1 MSQTRE
7 AALAFISD
15 GARVGRLATVAA
27 DGSPHVVPIWF
38 ERDGDR
44 LFVHTQAES
53 RKARNIAATGK
64 FAMAVDVDTMPY
76 KGVTVSGQARIV
88 PHGEIDA
95 IALALRLATAYLGPD
110 AGPGFAEY
118 IAAMPGEHV
127 TLVLEVGAHESW
139 DFSG

>member
-15 GARVGRLATVAA
+15 GARIGRLATVAA

-38 ERDGDR
+38 ERDGER
-44 LFVHTQAES
+44 LLVHTQAES
-53 RKARNIAATGK
+53 RKARNIAATGR
-64 FAMAVDVDTMPY
+64 FALVVDVDTIPY
-76 KGVTVSGQARIV
+76 KGVTVTGPARVV

-95 IALALRLATAYLGPD
+95 IALVVRLATAYKGPD

-118 IAAMPGEHV
+118 VASMPGEHV
-127 TLVLEVGAHESW
+127 TLVLDVADHESW